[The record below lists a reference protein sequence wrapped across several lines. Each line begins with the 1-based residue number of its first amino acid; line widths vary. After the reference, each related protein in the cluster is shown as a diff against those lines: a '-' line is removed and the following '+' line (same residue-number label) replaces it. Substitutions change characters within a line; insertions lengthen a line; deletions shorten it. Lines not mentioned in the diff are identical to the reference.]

1 MFSNNNFQFLNTCT
15 KRALSFLKKHF
26 FIMHF
31 LKTQLFQKAQ
41 LQKVEP
47 NSPLVELKLLQ
58 VICNRNVV
66 LEPRRKK
73 KINLKRWAKTIAEG
87 PKS

>member
-1 MFSNNNFQFLNTCT
+1 
-15 KRALSFLKKHF
+15 
-26 FIMHF
+26 MHF

-66 LEPRRKK
+66 LEPRREKK
-73 KINLKRWAKTIAEG
+73 KPVVAGKNRH
-87 PKS
+87 

>member
-1 MFSNNNFQFLNTCT
+1 
-15 KRALSFLKKHF
+15 
-26 FIMHF
+26 MHF

-66 LEPRRKK
+66 LEPRREKK
-73 KINLKRWAKTIAEG
+73 KNL
-87 PKS
+87 

>member
-1 MFSNNNFQFLNTCT
+1 
-15 KRALSFLKKHF
+15 
-26 FIMHF
+26 MHF

-66 LEPRRKK
+66 LEPSREKK
-73 KINLKRWAKTIAEG
+73 KTCSGGQKPPLND
-87 PKS
+87 

>member
-1 MFSNNNFQFLNTCT
+1 
-15 KRALSFLKKHF
+15 
-26 FIMHF
+26 MHF

-66 LEPRRKK
+66 LEPRRGKK
-73 KINLKRWAKTIAEG
+73 KTCSGGQKLPLKD
-87 PKS
+87 